1 MDSVRDA
8 GPEMTKSLPAPERLP
23 GESLG
28 FYATRALRQAIVDG
42 VLTPGERI
50 YQEMIAEQLGLS
62 RLPVRD
68 ALRQLESEG
77 LVRLV
82 PNSPA
87 RVAELDA
94 AEFSEIY
101 EMREQLEPLAVARS
115 APNLTDEQLHRLQWL
130 FDEINDSWDDAERI
144 LKLDR
149 DFHLLSMQA
158 ARMPRLLRLVED
170 FWNSSQHFRRAYRE
184 TLSAD
189 DIEVIR
195 SEHFLLLDALKER
208 DGEQAAR
215 VVANHI
221 RRTRMRLAGRLT
233 DASRRD

>member
-1 MDSVRDA
+1 MSETE
-8 GPEMTKSLPAPERLP
+8 PIISKPLPALERLP

-42 VLTPGERI
+42 VLRPGERI
-50 YQEMIAEQLGLS
+50 FQEAIADQLGLS
-62 RLPVRD
+62 RIPVRD

-101 EMREQLEPLAVARS
+101 EMREKLEPLAVARS
-115 APNLTDEQLHRLQWL
+115 APNLTDQQLHELQWL
-130 FDEINDSWDDAERI
+130 FEEISGSWDDSERI

-149 DFHLLSMQA
+149 DFHLASMQA
-158 ARMPRLLRLVED
+158 AGMPRLLRLVED

-184 TLSAD
+184 TID
-189 DIEVIR
+189 DEDIAIIR
-195 SEHFLLLDALKER
+195 AEHFLLLDALKSR
-208 DGEQAAR
+208 DGDQASRIAH
-215 VVANHI
+215 NHI
-221 RRTRMRLAGRLT
+221 RRTRMRLTGRLGEAAADT
-233 DASRRD
+233 

>member
-1 MDSVRDA
+1 MSDA
-8 GPEMTKSLPAPERLP
+8 EPDMTKTLPAPERRP

-42 VLTPGERI
+42 VLLPGERI

-62 RLPVRD
+62 RIPVRD

-115 APNLTDEQLHRLQWL
+115 APNLTDEQLHRLRWL
-130 FDEINDSWDDAERI
+130 FEEINGSWDDAERI

-149 DFHLLSMQA
+149 DFHLASMQA
-158 ARMPRLLRLVED
+158 AGMPRLLRLVED

-184 TLSAD
+184 TLAEG
-189 DIEVIR
+189 DIEIIR
-195 SEHFLLLDALKER
+195 AEHYLLLDALEQR

-215 VVANHI
+215 VVRNHI
-221 RRTRMRLAGRLT
+221 RRTRVRLAGRLDDT
-233 DASRRD
+233 AQRG